1 MNWVAACDAAEH
13 RRGGRDPFEHG
24 GETYAIYHT
33 PSGYYATDG
42 ICTHE
47 HAELADGLV
56 MGDIIECP
64 MHNGRFH
71 IPTGAPKSPPVCVN
85 LQTYPVRLEGGK
97 VLIGLPGCRVGKA
110 AKRRAHADRRPE
122 QRGHGLCG
130 PLPTLQPCRTA
141 IALAASSRARQSE
154 TSAAHQRTFV

>member
-1 MNWVAACDAAEH
+1 MNWVAACDAAEL
-13 RRGGRDPFEHG
+13 GEEDVIGFEHAG
-24 GETYAIYHT
+24 AIYAIYHT
-33 PSGYYATDG
+33 PSGYYASDG

-85 LQTYPVRLEGGK
+85 LQTYPVKLEGGK
-97 VLIGLPGCRVGKA
+97 VMIGLPA
-110 AKRRAHADRRPE
+110 P
-122 QRGHGLCG
+122 
-130 PLPTLQPCRTA
+130 
-141 IALAASSRARQSE
+141 
-154 TSAAHQRTFV
+154 